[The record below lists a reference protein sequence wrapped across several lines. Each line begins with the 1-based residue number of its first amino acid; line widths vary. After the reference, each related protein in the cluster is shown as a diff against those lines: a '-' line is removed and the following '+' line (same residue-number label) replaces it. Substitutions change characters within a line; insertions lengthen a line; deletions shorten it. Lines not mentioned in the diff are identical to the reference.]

1 MRYFP
6 VFYDLAGKTVVVVGG
21 GEEAL
26 RKIRLILKTPARIQ
40 VVAAELHTELAS
52 NPRVDWVAKTFA
64 PELLEGAALVF
75 SAEAALNE
83 TVSAAAQAR
92 GILVNAVDEAEISNF
107 IVPSIV
113 DRDPVVVAIGTEGAA
128 PVLAQNLRA
137 KIDGLLPLNLG
148 AVARRAAGLRQLVAE
163 KIAAGNK
170 RRAFWA
176 DFFFGSVAEAR
187 KDNDEVAYELAL
199 GDAVFNHAHAAV
211 GRITLI
217 VPPQDIEL
225 LTLKAHRRLMEADV
239 ISFESGVS
247 PALLEMARRDAV
259 RVPAASKVELSN
271 FTSQGLNVV
280 HIGQSQP
287 NSAVGAVE
295 VLHHATAFSAPQAF
309 PIREDIRDAI
319 LKAAS

>member
-6 VFYDLAGKTVVVVGG
+6 VFYDLANKTVVVVGG

-40 VVAAELHTELAS
+40 VVAAELHAELA
-52 NPRVDWVAKTFA
+52 NHPRVEWMAKTFA
-64 PELLEGAALVF
+64 PEVLEGAALVF
-75 SAEAALNE
+75 SAEPALNE
-83 TVSAAAQAR
+83 IVSAAAQAR
-92 GILVNAVDEAEISNF
+92 GVLVNAVDQAEISNF

-148 AVARRAAGLRQLVAE
+148 VVARRAASLRQLVAV
-163 KIAAGNK
+163 KITAGNK

-211 GRITLI
+211 GRITHIL
-217 VPPQDIEL
+217 PPQDIEL

-239 ISFESGVS
+239 ISFESGVN

-259 RVPAASKVELSN
+259 RVPSASEAELSN

-280 HIGQSQP
+280 HIGQAEP
-287 NSAVGAVE
+287 RNALGAIE
-295 VLHHATAFSAPQAF
+295 VLRHATVFNAPQAF

-319 LKAAS
+319 LKVAS